1 MSTYTRDLKLNDLI
15 VFRDENINSSKY
27 IVIDRLPSILTYG
40 KHVFT
45 LAQRSSTENRIKPNS
60 EILFEFKDSEGKVIY
75 SDLTGVSDTNGAV
88 FAYVWL
94 QNDPLKN
101 KPNPY
106 SYYDEILD
114 GDGTL
119 TIVYELE
126 NVPSEW
132 EGKYNGRSTFSFD
145 IRKNFPNLS
154 PIFFQS
160 SSLIQQKLNISESLE
175 LDKNDINYKRSYIN
189 ISSSNMETYGGKVD
203 FGEIYYRERQ

>member
-75 SDLTGVSDTNGAV
+75 SDLTGFSDTNGAA

-94 QNDPLKN
+94 QKDPLKN

-160 SSLIQQKLNISESLE
+160 SSLIQQKLNNS
-175 LDKNDINYKRSYIN
+175 
-189 ISSSNMETYGGKVD
+189 
-203 FGEIYYRERQ
+203 